1 MDRDYSVL
9 KWGGFIGGVVLPFI
23 LTCGAIWWFL
33 MDQRLRDQAWFTE
46 DVKWNARLIK
56 GVDDLMQIQS
66 EVTEELA
73 TQTLR
78 MIELEAENKL
88 ILDALIT
95 MRGDV
100 SFSLGKHEG
109 RHDGEGVR

>member
-1 MDRDYSVL
+1 MDSPIL
-9 KWGGFIGGVVLPFI
+9 KWGGFIGGVVLPII

-33 MDQRLRDQAWFTE
+33 QDQRLRDVAWFAE

-56 GVDDLMQIQS
+56 GVDDLMKIQS
-66 EVTEELA
+66 AVTEELA

-78 MIELEAENKL
+78 MVELEAQNLL

-109 RHDGEGVR
+109 RHDRSGGSE